1 MVSGLHVKTESVQ
14 SFCNSVFAFPYF
26 LWSPRSLT
34 LLHVFLELL
43 PELVNERIGFLH
55 KFFEDILQFLSSNR
69 DIAPVRALD
78 VERMSNS
85 GVMADDCKM
94 ALAHTSLKY

>member
-14 SFCNSVFAFPYF
+14 SFCNSVFAFPDF

-78 VERMSNS
+78 GVFQHLHGGERGANVELR
-85 GVMADDCKM
+85 G
-94 ALAHTSLKY
+94 HGR